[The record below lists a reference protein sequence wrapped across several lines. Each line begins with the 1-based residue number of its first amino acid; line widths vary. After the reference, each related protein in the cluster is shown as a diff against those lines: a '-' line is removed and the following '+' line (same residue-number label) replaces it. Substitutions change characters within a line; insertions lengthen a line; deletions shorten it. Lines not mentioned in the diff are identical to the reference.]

1 MYKHAL
7 KVPRSTSNLLV
18 FFEMGRHPLQIQWLQ
33 RTVKYWN
40 KLVANKAGSA
50 LLDFVLA
57 AEVHHGL
64 WMDHDCWAKELMH
77 GLMFVD
83 PSMDWQTHLMQLRP
97 IDSPK
102 ALTRLAK
109 QKFADSIQEFDMDP
123 TDPECP
129 HRQHS
134 SYCQLMH
141 HAHESKLLV
150 APAYISADM
159 PLCKKQAIARVRLSA
174 APIRCNTS
182 HGVQYIQRSCQR
194 CGSGVDN
201 EHHMLFECT
210 QAGLV
215 SIRSKYGELFDSARS
230 VSELMAAAYTSDLA
244 SALGSCMHDLLKE
257 LQGGPMVVSPTSTPA
272 S

>member
-1 MYKHAL
+1 MACGWIMT
-7 KVPRSTSNLLV
+7 VGS
-18 FFEMGRHPLQIQWLQ
+18 
-33 RTVKYWN
+33 RT
-40 KLVANKAGSA
+40 
-50 LLDFVLA
+50 
-57 AEVHHGL
+57 
-64 WMDHDCWAKELMH
+64 ELMH
-77 GLMFVD
+77 GLMCVD

-174 APIRCNTS
+174 VPIRCNTS
-182 HGVQYIQRSCQR
+182 HGVQIGFR
-194 CGSGVDN
+194 
-201 EHHMLFECT
+201 
-210 QAGLV
+210 
-215 SIRSKYGELFDSARS
+215 
-230 VSELMAAAYTSDLA
+230 YTFNALA
-244 SALGSCMHDLLKE
+244 SDVVLG
-257 LQGGPMVVSPTSTPA
+257 
-272 S
+272 